1 MSNLDREFLFSDGD
15 LGDAFRQHQQK
26 LQQKVD
32 SIPQDQFLSTPDEIL
47 VQHFV
52 AELHIE
58 PLTLYEDRM
67 VMDQQETKVDVSG
80 DFDRA
85 LHRNSD
91 PFHVP
96 GITITIS
103 IPYTGDQ
110 GLWKLRPSTWRS
122 TFPHASVTAPDRDG
136 IGYIKLIASHA
147 SDREPSRLKEFVDRT
162 LDDIRFYLEN
172 QKRQVEQ
179 ENQALEGQVRAAIQ
193 DRRGRLEKHASIVR
207 ALNIPLCRREGVPPI
222 EPIPIKR
229 KLVRPLPP
237 APKEG
242 FKQEPGIQDAD
253 YEHILAVIRHEGR
266 TFEATP
272 KTYSVHD
279 EGGLRDIIL
288 AHLNGH
294 YEGGATGET
303 FRRKGKTDIRIEDSE
318 RAAFVA
324 ECKVWRGSK
333 ELAAACD
340 QLLGYLTW
348 RDCKAALLVFNT
360 HNAKFSEV
368 LEKIPEA
375 LQSHLHFLKDMGHS
389 PAGEWRYL
397 FRSMEDEARLV
408 TVHVFAFN
416 LYVDA

>member
-1 MSNLDREFLFSDGD
+1 MSYSDRELLFSDGD
-15 LGDAFRQHQQK
+15 LGEALRQQQQK

-32 SIPQDQFLSTPDEIL
+32 SIPQDQFLSTPDDII
-47 VQHFV
+47 VQHVV
-52 AELHIE
+52 AEFHIE
-58 PLTLYEDRM
+58 PLTLYEDRK
-67 VMDQQETKVDVSG
+67 VMDQQETMVEVSG

-85 LHRNSD
+85 IFRD
-91 PFHVP
+91 EGPVHVP
-96 GITITIS
+96 GIQITIS
-103 IPYTGDQ
+103 IPYTGDK
-110 GLWKLRPSTWRS
+110 GLWKLRPSMSRS
-122 TFPHASVTAPDRDG
+122 SFPRASVTEVDRDG
-136 IGYIKLIASHA
+136 IGYAKLVASLA

-162 LDDIRFYLEN
+162 LDDLRFYLES
-172 QKRQVEQ
+172 QKREVEQ
-179 ENQALEGQVRAAIQ
+179 ENHALEGRVRAAIQ
-193 DRRGRLEKHASIVR
+193 RRRTRLGKHASIVSV
-207 ALNIPLCRREGVPPI
+207 LNIPLRRREGVPPI

-242 FKQEPGIQDAD
+242 IKQEPGIHDAD

-279 EGGLRDIIL
+279 EEGLRDIIL

-303 FRRKGKTDIRIEDSE
+303 FRRKGKTDICIEDSE

-333 ELAAACD
+333 EFATACD

-348 RDCKAALLVFNT
+348 RDCKAALLVFNK

-375 LQSHLHFLKDMGHS
+375 LKIHPCYLKDMGYRL
-389 PAGEWRYL
+389 PGEWRFL
-397 FRSMEDEARLV
+397 FRSKEDEARLV
-408 TVHVFAFN
+408 TIHVSAFN
-416 LYVDA
+416 LYVEA

>member
-85 LHRNSD
+85 LPRNSG

-96 GITITIS
+96 GIAITIS

-110 GLWKLRPSTWRS
+110 ALWKLRPSTWRS

-179 ENQALEGQVRAAIQ
+179 ENQTLEGQVRAAIQ

-207 ALNIPLCRREGVPPI
+207 ALNIPLRRREGVPPI

-253 YEHILAVIRHEGR
+253 YEHILSVIRHEGR

-279 EGGLRDIIL
+279 EEGLRDIIL

-303 FRRKGKTDIRIEDSE
+303 FRRKGKTDIRIEDTD

-324 ECKVWRGSK
+324 ECKVWKGSK
-333 ELAAACD
+333 GTRWCVRPTSWVPHMA
-340 QLLGYLTW
+340 
-348 RDCKAALLVFNT
+348 
-360 HNAKFSEV
+360 
-368 LEKIPEA
+368 
-375 LQSHLHFLKDMGHS
+375 
-389 PAGEWRYL
+389 
-397 FRSMEDEARLV
+397 
-408 TVHVFAFN
+408 
-416 LYVDA
+416 

>member
-1 MSNLDREFLFSDGD
+1 MSYSDRELLFYEGD
-15 LGDAFRQHQQK
+15 LGEELRQHKQK
-26 LQQKVD
+26 IQQKVD
-32 SIPQDQFLSTPDEIL
+32 SIPQAQFLSTPVDIL
-47 VQHFV
+47 VQHIVDEF
-52 AELHIE
+52 HIE

-85 LHRNSD
+85 FPRNSG
-91 PFHVP
+91 PYHAP
-96 GITITIS
+96 GIAITIS

-110 GLWKLRPSTWRS
+110 GLWKMRPSAWRS
-122 TFPHASVTAPDRDG
+122 TFPHAAVAAVGRDG
-136 IGYIKLIASHA
+136 IGHVKLNVSQA
-147 SDREPSRLKEFVDRT
+147 SDRGPEPIKQQVDSI

-172 QKRQVEQ
+172 QRRQVEQ
-179 ENQALEGQVRAAIQ
+179 ENQGLEGQVRAAIQ
-193 DRRGRLEKHASIVR
+193 TRRERLEKHASIVS
-207 ALNIPLCRREGVPPI
+207 ALNIPLRRREGVPPI

-242 FKQEPGIQDAD
+242 FKPEPGIPDAD

-279 EGGLRDIIL
+279 EEGLRDIIL

-303 FRRKGKTDIRIEDSE
+303 FRRKGKTDICIEDSE

-333 ELAAACD
+333 ELATACD

-348 RDCKAALLVFNT
+348 RDCKAALLVFNK
-360 HNAKFSEV
+360 HNGKFSEV

-375 LQSHLHFLKDMGHS
+375 LKIHPCYLKDMGYRL
-389 PAGEWRYL
+389 PGEWRLL
-397 FRSMEDEARLV
+397 FRSKEDEARLV
-408 TVHVFAFN
+408 TIHVSAFN
-416 LYVDA
+416 LYVEA